1 MDIIIVVD
9 NIKCSGCAN
18 SIRTGLLKIPGV
30 ISVEVDIGG
39 ESVLIAAD
47 QDVRL
52 QAIERLAAMGYPEKG
67 QSEGLAALSAKA
79 RSFVSCAVG
88 RFEKGKT

>member
-18 SIRTGLLKIPGV
+18 SIRKGLLKISGV

-47 QDVRL
+47 RDVRR

-67 QSEGLAALSAKA
+67 RAEGMQAMGAKA
-79 RSFVSCAVG
+79 RSFVSCALG
-88 RFEKGKT
+88 RLDKGMG

>member
-18 SIRTGLLKIPGV
+18 SIRTGLLKITGV
-30 ISVEVDIGG
+30 ISVEVDLGG

-47 QDVRL
+47 RDVRG
-52 QAIERLAAMGYPEKG
+52 QALDCLRSMGYPEKG
-67 QSEGLAALSAKA
+67 SVEGMQAMGAKA

-88 RFEKGKT
+88 RLDKGM